1 VYLSPPPVNP
11 EPTSPRMRTPVKI
24 FLALSIPLFLLDWVT
39 KAWIRANLPVR
50 DHIDVIDGMFRI
62 WHRTNTGAAWSLFG
76 DQEWGMAF
84 LTTMGVVAVC
94 AMIWMVRTL
103 PDEDRITAVS
113 LGALAGGAAGN
124 LLDRIRFQMVTDFLD
139 FYAETGVMAVILR
152 KVAGGIHY
160 PTFNVADMAIVTG
173 AILLAI
179 EAIRGGKKAE
189 APADGSA
196 EAS

>member
-1 VYLSPPPVNP
+1 
-11 EPTSPRMRTPVKI
+11 MRTPVKI
-24 FLALSIPLFLLDWVT
+24 FLALSIPLFLLDWAT

-50 DHIDVIDGMFRI
+50 DHITVIDGMFRI

-76 DQEWGMAF
+76 DKTWGMAF
-84 LTTMGVVAVC
+84 LTTMGVIAVVAMV
-94 AMIWMVRTL
+94 WMVRSL
-103 PDEDRITAVS
+103 PDEDRITAIS
-113 LGALAGGAAGN
+113 LGTLAGGAAGN

-139 FYAETGVMAVILR
+139 FYAETGIMAAILR

-179 EAIRGGKKAE
+179 EALRGGGNKEE
-189 APADGSA
+189 APTGDAA
-196 EAS
+196 EASEGAKSA